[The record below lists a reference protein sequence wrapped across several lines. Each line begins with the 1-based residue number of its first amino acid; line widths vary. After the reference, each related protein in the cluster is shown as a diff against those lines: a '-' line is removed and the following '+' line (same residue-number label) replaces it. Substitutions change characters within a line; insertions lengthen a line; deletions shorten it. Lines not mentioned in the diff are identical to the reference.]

1 MRLRSALAICL
12 ILITPTLFAAT
23 ITVNGLGDVLATDG
37 VCTLREASI
46 NANNN
51 AATWPDCTAGSGAD
65 VINLP
70 AGTITY
76 AIPGVQEDSSL
87 TGDIDFHDSVT
98 INGNA
103 AGTTIDVNQKERAFD
118 FNSTVFLPPAPD
130 NPIVVAVNNLNIING
145 QAIGDGGG
153 IQVYRLVTATFTN
166 VTISNCVTN
175 NDAGGLNIGSDSLT
189 TLINVTISGNHNPW
203 LAPGIRTDSQLTMI
217 GCTVTG
223 NYTTGGTPTRGQGV
237 GSYGPTTIKNTL
249 IAGNG
254 SAPGQPDTEGFFTSL
269 GYNLIGNY
277 DPMINTITATTG
289 DQFGVSTAAV
299 NLAPLANNGG
309 PVKTHALNA
318 GSVAIDKGNSFGVTT
333 DARGSARPCD
343 QPSITNATGGDG
355 ADIGAFEVQ
364 GTCAAANVAPDAA
377 DDAASVAEDSGA
389 NLIDVL
395 ANDSDAN
402 GDTLTVTAVT
412 QGAHGSVA
420 NNGTSVSYTPA
431 ANYFGP
437 DSFTYTI
444 DDGNGESDTATV
456 TVTVTN
462 VNDPPVAA
470 GENYVIDQDT
480 VLNVAA
486 PGLLANDSDI
496 DGDTLTAVSYSGGVT
511 THGVV
516 AGNANGGFSYT
527 PNAGYAGSDSFTY
540 RVNDGTVSSAPVTVN
555 ITINDTQPPAIT
567 ASLATSL
574 LWPPNHDLVNVGFN
588 AGATDNGG
596 AAVALA
602 YAVFSD
608 EDDIT
613 PADGDQSPD
622 AKDIAPSTLRLRAE
636 RNATSDGRV
645 YLVVVTATDN
655 ASNVSHQCLTAVVPK
670 NQSAASIAAVN
681 AEASAASGPCQA
693 TGLPPGGWFVVG
705 DGPVVGP
712 KQ

>member
-1 MRLRSALAICL
+1 MRLRSALALCL
-12 ILITPTLFAAT
+12 VLVTPTLLAGT

-37 VCTLREASI
+37 ICTLREASI
-46 NANNN
+46 NADNN
-51 AATWPDCTAGSGAD
+51 AATWPDCAAGSGAD

-70 AGTITY
+70 AGTITM

-98 INGNA
+98 INGHA
-103 AGTTIDVNQKERAFD
+103 AGTTIDINSKERAFD
-118 FNSTVFLPPAPD
+118 FNSTVFLPPTPD
-130 NPIVVAVNNLNIING
+130 NPIVVAVNDLNVING

-175 NDAGGLNIGSDSLT
+175 NDAGGLNVGSDSST

-203 LAPGIRTDSQLTMI
+203 LAPGIRTDSPMTLI
-217 GCTVTG
+217 GCTITG
-223 NYTTGGTPTRGQGV
+223 NYTTGGTPTRGQGI
-237 GSYGPTTIKNTL
+237 GSYATTTMKNTL

-269 GYNLIGNY
+269 GYNIIGNY
-277 DPMINTITATTG
+277 DGMTGTITAG
-289 DQFGVSTAAV
+289 PEDQIGVSTAAV

-309 PVKTHALNA
+309 PVKTHALNP
-318 GSVAIDKGNSFGVTT
+318 GSVAIDKGNSFGITS
-333 DARGSARPCD
+333 DARGSTRPCD
-343 QPSITNATGGDG
+343 QPAIANATGGDG

-364 GTCAAANVAPDAA
+364 GTCAAANVAPDAV
-377 DDAASVAEDSGA
+377 DDNASVAEDSGA

-395 ANDSDAN
+395 ANDTDAN

-437 DSFTYTI
+437 DSFTYTV

-456 TVTVTN
+456 SVTVTN
-462 VNDPPVAA
+462 VNDPPVVA
-470 GENYVIDQDT
+470 GEAYNIDQDT

-496 DGDTLTAVSYSGGVT
+496 DGDTLSAVSYSGGPT
-511 THGVV
+511 AHGMV
-516 AGNANGGFSYT
+516 AGNANGGFTYT

-540 RVNDGTVSSAPVTVN
+540 RVTDGTATSAPITVN
-555 ITINDTQPPAIT
+555 ITVNDTQAPAIT
-567 ASLATSL
+567 ASLATGL
-574 LWPPNHDLVNVGFN
+574 LWPPNHDLIDVGLS
-588 AGATDNGG
+588 ASATDNGG
-596 AAVALA
+596 GAVSLA
-602 YAVFSD
+602 YAVYSD
-608 EDDIT
+608 EDDVT
-613 PADGDQSPD
+613 PAGGEMSPD

-636 RNATSDGRV
+636 RNANNDGRV
-645 YLVVVTATDN
+645 YLVVVTATDSS
-655 ASNVSHQCLTAVVPK
+655 SNVSKTCLTAVVPK
-670 NQSAASIAAVN
+670 NLSAASIASVN
-681 AEASAASGPCQA
+681 AQAFAASAACSA
-693 TGLPPGGWFVVG
+693 AFVVG
-705 DGPVVGP
+705 DGSVVGP